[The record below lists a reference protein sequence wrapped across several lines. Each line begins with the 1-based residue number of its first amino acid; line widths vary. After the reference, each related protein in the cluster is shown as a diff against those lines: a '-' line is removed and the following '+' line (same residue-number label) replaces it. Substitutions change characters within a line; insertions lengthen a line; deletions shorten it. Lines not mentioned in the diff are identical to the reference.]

1 MFVMLGLLKYNKQLM
16 ISLLRIEWLKMK
28 KYNAF
33 WWIMG
38 ITALSY
44 PGINYIFYMAYDTII
59 QKNNTAGQLAKVYI
73 GNPFTFPEV
82 WHTVAYFSSWFVFIP
97 AVVIIMFISNEYSF
111 KTHRQN
117 IIDGWSRSQ
126 FVTSKLMDV
135 LIISLIISILYTA
148 VALVSGFANHEQ
160 LTQSS
165 WSQVQYIGLF
175 TLQTFAQLS
184 IAFLVGFLI
193 RKAFMALGVFL
204 FYYII
209 LEPILVGVFRI
220 YVNDIGRFLPLEISD
235 RLIPVP
241 AFLGKIDIERYNK
254 SISAIP
260 QHIIMTVILTTA
272 IWAISYGI
280 NNRRDLK

>member
-1 MFVMLGLLKYNKQLM
+1 M
-16 ISLLRIEWLKMK
+16 R

-44 PGINYIFYMAYDTII
+44 PGINYIFYMAYDNLI
-59 QKNNTAGQLAKVYI
+59 NNPSQAGQLAKMVI

-82 WHTVAYFSSWFVFIP
+82 WHTVAYASSIFVFIP

-126 FVTSKLMDV
+126 FVSSKLIDV
-135 LIISLIISILYTA
+135 LLISLIITILFIA
-148 VALVSGFANHEQ
+148 VALVSGITNQER
-160 LTQSS
+160 LIRDTWGMSY
-165 WSQVQYIGLF
+165 YIGLF
-175 TLQTFAQLS
+175 ALQTFAQLS
-184 IAFLVGFLI
+184 VAFLIGFLV
-193 RKAFMALGVFL
+193 RKAFIALGIFL

-209 LEPILVGVFRI
+209 FEPIIVGLLRLKA
-220 YVNDIGRFLPLEISD
+220 NDIGRYMPLEISD
-235 RLIPVP
+235 RIIPVP
-241 AFLGKIDIERYNK
+241 AFFGKIDINRYDK
-254 SISAIP
+254 SIAAIRE
-260 QHIIMTVILTTA
+260 HVILTVILTVV
-272 IWAISYGI
+272 IWAICYRI

>member
-1 MFVMLGLLKYNKQLM
+1 MT
-16 ISLLRIEWLKMK
+16 SLLRTEWLKMR

-44 PGINYIFYMAYDTII
+44 PGINYIIYSVYDTTI
-59 QKNNTAGQLAKVYI
+59 QKKTGAGQLAKVYI

-82 WHTVAYFSSWFVFIP
+82 WHTVGYLSSLFVFIP
-97 AVVIIMFISNEYSF
+97 AVVVIMFISNEYTF

-126 FVTSKLMDV
+126 FVTSKLIDV
-135 LIISLIISILYTA
+135 LIVSLIISLLYTA
-148 VALVSGFANHEQ
+148 VSFVMGVTNQERLIQ
-160 LTQSS
+160 DT
-165 WSQVQYIGLF
+165 WSQAKYIGLF

-184 IAFLVGFLI
+184 IAFFIGFLI

-204 FYYII
+204 FYYMI
-209 LEPILVGVFRI
+209 LQPILVKILSF
-220 YVNDIGRFLPLEISD
+220 YANDIGKYLPLEISN

-241 AFLGKIDIERYNK
+241 AFLGKIDIEKYNK
-254 SISAIP
+254 SIAAIP
-260 QHIIMTVILTTA
+260 QYVILTVILTA
-272 IWAISYGI
+272 LIWLTCYWI
-280 NNRRDLK
+280 NSRRDLK